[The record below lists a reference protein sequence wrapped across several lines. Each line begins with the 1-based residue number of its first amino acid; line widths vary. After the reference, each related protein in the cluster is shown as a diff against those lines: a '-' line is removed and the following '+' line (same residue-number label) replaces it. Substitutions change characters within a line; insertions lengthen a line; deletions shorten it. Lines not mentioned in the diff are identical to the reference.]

1 MAKRKKL
8 KNIQIS
14 NQELMPTTIGYLDS
28 KQKGPFLLLFIF
40 AVLFATLYYMP
51 ELTEY
56 FSGKKV
62 PMDNTPSNATYDD
75 EGKIFIFNDETLI
88 TVNNIEFSKIKIN
101 NDKLSIFIANTKDN
115 VADLNDYYLE
125 LYDKDDNLLER
136 ISLSSET
143 LNKYG
148 KRTFNFSI
156 ANPLET
162 NKISVSIIT
171 NSTIPEIEL
180 KTVGDMQ
187 QLTCTNNIDTYIYY
201 FNSNNLKKVIMESN
215 RNMDEFSDE
224 LAYQNVLQEY
234 RNLASDNPKEGISNK
249 VEINKSGFKFT
260 KEIDLSIVN
269 INDIDDEM
277 FYKLDEIAKNV
288 AFNASLKKYKCY

>member
-8 KNIQIS
+8 KNVQIS

-62 PMDNTPSNATYDD
+62 PIDNTPSNATYDD

-115 VADLNDYYLE
+115 VADLKDYYLE

-180 KTVGDMQ
+180 KTVDDMQ

-215 RNMDEFSDE
+215 RNMDDFSDE

>member
-1 MAKRKKL
+1 MV
-8 KNIQIS
+8 II
-14 NQELMPTTIGYLDS
+14 P
-28 KQKGPFLLLFIF
+28 
-40 AVLFATLYYMP
+40 V
-51 ELTEY
+51 
-56 FSGKKV
+56 
-62 PMDNTPSNATYDD
+62 
-75 EGKIFIFNDETLI
+75 
-88 TVNNIEFSKIKIN
+88 
-101 NDKLSIFIANTKDN
+101 
-115 VADLNDYYLE
+115 LE

>member
-115 VADLNDYYLE
+115 VADLKDYYLE

>member
-14 NQELMPTTIGYLDS
+14 NQELTPTTIGYLDS

-115 VADLNDYYLE
+115 VADLKDYYLE